1 MRYQIKSQPFVSI
14 GLAGNNLIPTKLDWF
29 WACSKKQK
37 KIGLS
42 SEVISGEINAY
53 VPQWVCHSHRWPEF
67 KWCACKWSIK
77 ALSRTLLLYRGSRW
91 KSNPTWCNQ
100 VSVSTSCYL
109 HYARAFLQL
118 GAIEI
123 WIQSWTCHRKHFIPL
138 HELLRSLGKRKS
150 RVILKTRVLSVCDV
164 TRKIK
169 LALKFLLWSLNQK
182 NTWSTSKKKEGC
194 FGDVF
199 WLVEKYLIQLCRSGA
214 KLGTFS
220 DLRDNSMVIVTS
232 HWESFYRH
240 RVL

>member
-1 MRYQIKSQPFVSI
+1 MLMFLNWYVTATDDLNSNDVRVSRLSKLYPELYSYI
-14 GLAGNNLIPTKLDWF
+14 EEADGIVIPHDALKYGFQRVVIYSNNSDVVVYL
-29 WACSKKQK
+29 
-37 KIGLS
+37 
-42 SEVISGEINAY
+42 
-53 VPQWVCHSHRWPEF
+53 
-67 KWCACKWSIK
+67 
-77 ALSRTLLLYRGSRW
+77 
-91 KSNPTWCNQ
+91 
-100 VSVSTSCYL
+100 L

-123 WIQSWTCHRKHFIPL
+123 WIQSWTCHRKHFITL

-150 RVILKTRVLSVCDV
+150 RVILKTRVLFVSDV

-182 NTWSTSKKKEGC
+182 NTWNTSKKKESC

-220 DLRDNSMVIVTS
+220 DLRDNGIVIVTS
-232 HWESFYRH
+232 H
-240 RVL
+240 